1 MDDIL
6 VARVMTS
13 DPITVTAD
21 TYVEPAAN
29 TLLDNG
35 VGSLIVVD
43 DDGNLEGI
51 LTTTDFVG
59 IVAASQPK
67 AETKVERYMSTDVT
81 TASAQDSIAEAA
93 QKMIDQGIHHL
104 PVVDDDEGVIGIVST
119 TDLAAYISGLQT
131 KKAR

>member
-6 VARVMTS
+6 VARVMTT
-13 DPITVTAD
+13 DPITVTED

-29 TLLDNG
+29 KLMDNG

-43 DDGNLEGI
+43 DAGALEGI

-59 IVAASQPK
+59 IVAASRPK
-67 AETKVERYMSTDVT
+67 AETKVERYMSTGVT
-81 TASAQDSIAEAA
+81 TASAQDNIAEAA
-93 QKMIDQGIHHL
+93 EKMLDHGVHHL

-119 TDLAAYISGLQT
+119 TDLAAYISGLQA

>member
-29 TLLDNG
+29 KLLDNG

-43 DDGNLEGI
+43 DDGDLEGI

-59 IVAASQPK
+59 IVAASKPK
-67 AETKVERYMSTDVT
+67 AETKVERYMSTEVR

-93 QKMIDQGIHHL
+93 EKMIDHGIHHL
-104 PVVDDDEGVIGIVST
+104 PVVDDEEGVIGIVST
-119 TDLAAYISGLQT
+119 TDLAAYVSGLQT